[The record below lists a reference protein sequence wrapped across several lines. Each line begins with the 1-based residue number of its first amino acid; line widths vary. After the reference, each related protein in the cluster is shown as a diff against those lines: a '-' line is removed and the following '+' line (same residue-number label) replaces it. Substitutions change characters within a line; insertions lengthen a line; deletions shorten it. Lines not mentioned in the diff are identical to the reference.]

1 MSKSKVIEP
10 LVALQSL
17 SWRARSVAAKEES
30 ESVNNDF
37 LIATKMLDVW
47 QVTATFSGIKGISK
61 TIITNVIIASQL
73 KKGGGGGE
81 GTQNHLIFKIRHSFP
96 FNNPTF
102 LVSTFFLIDIQNSF

>member
-1 MSKSKVIEP
+1 MSKSKVVEP

-17 SWRARSVAAKEES
+17 SLRVRLVAAKEES

-73 KKGGGGGE
+73 KKGGGRGGN
-81 GTQNHLIFKIRHSFP
+81 TKSFDLQDSKFFP
-96 FNNPTF
+96 F
-102 LVSTFFLIDIQNSF
+102 